1 MYSRLSSLVHV
12 SKSGSSFGLSQGS
25 RSCTHTSSSLP
36 RDSDSEA
43 YSLVSDSDSTDA
55 ETKLYADRR
64 KLIASLRSG
73 MELIDRFSL
82 SIYEIEARPNG
93 ELEPKRKKGL
103 DRSQVPQCSKNPRTG
118 YQGDRALKLLRSLS
132 ASRRSLLRRDANRAF
147 ARD

>member
-1 MYSRLSSLVHV
+1 MVHV

-25 RSCTHTSSSLP
+25 RSCTHTATFLP
-36 RDSDSEA
+36 RDSDFEA

-73 MELIDRFSL
+73 MELIDRLSL

-103 DRSQVPQCSKNPRTG
+103 DRSQVP
-118 YQGDRALKLLRSLS
+118 
-132 ASRRSLLRRDANRAF
+132 
-147 ARD
+147 